1 MNKFIEAMTTKD
13 ARTANGALTNSTT
26 LNACLDFFSIAG
38 SRKDLKES
46 FYKAFGE
53 NPELA
58 IRILFWSRDCRGGA
72 GSRYNF
78 ILVMQ
83 SLQNTHP
90 DVFSKIFK
98 FIPEYGYWKDLFKL
112 NPTQE
117 LIEFIAETL
126 TAESNHSLC
135 AKYTPRKGV
144 WFGKLRKELGM
155 SLAGFRHF
163 LVKKTQVV
171 EQQMCS
177 QKWSEIDYSA
187 VPSIAGMRYSE
198 IFKKHDS
205 DRYNNYLKD
214 VAEGKSKI
222 NASVLY
228 PGDVFNKAYPR
239 SYDKTVKDPQLIRNL
254 WAALPNYMQD
264 CKEKI
269 LPVCDTSGS
278 MFDGVGKTRPIDV
291 SVGLG
296 VYIAEHNSGPF
307 HNFFMTFSEHPKCIQ
322 LTGDDV
328 VTHFNQLN
336 AEEWGYNT
344 DLEKVFVCLLRQ
356 AKASNLKQE
365 DMPTKLLLISDMQ
378 FDAVT
383 SYGWNTD
390 NLTPFEKTNFEAIEE
405 MYRMA
410 GYERPGIVF
419 WNVNGDAGNMPA
431 TLRDKNIAFVSG
443 YSPAI
448 IESVMHGD
456 FLDPMQVMMV
466 TINSE
471 RYNKIC
477 L

>member
-13 ARTANGALTNSTT
+13 ARTTNGALTNSTS
-26 LNACLDFFSIAG
+26 LNFCLDFFSIAG

-53 NPELA
+53 DPELA
-58 IRILFWSRDCRGGA
+58 IKILFWSRDCRGGA

-126 TAESNHSLC
+126 TAESDHSLC

-155 SLAGFRHF
+155 SLADFRHF

-198 IFKKHDS
+198 IFRRHDS

-228 PGDVFNKAYPR
+228 PGDVYNKACSNCYYR
-239 SYDKTVKDPQLIRNL
+239 VIKDPELIRNL
-254 WAALPNYMQD
+254 WKALPNYMQD

-269 LPVCDTSGS
+269 LPICDTSGS
-278 MFDGVGKTRPIDV
+278 MFSGIGQTRPIDV

-307 HNFFMTFSEHPKCIQ
+307 HNFFMTFSENPQCIQ

-328 VTHFNQLN
+328 IDHFQQLN
-336 AEEWGYNT
+336 AKEWGYNT
-344 DLEKVFVCLLRQ
+344 DL
-356 AKASNLKQE
+356 
-365 DMPTKLLLISDMQ
+365 
-378 FDAVT
+378 
-383 SYGWNTD
+383 
-390 NLTPFEKTNFEAIEE
+390 
-405 MYRMA
+405 
-410 GYERPGIVF
+410 
-419 WNVNGDAGNMPA
+419 
-431 TLRDKNIAFVSG
+431 
-443 YSPAI
+443 
-448 IESVMHGD
+448 
-456 FLDPMQVMMV
+456 
-466 TINSE
+466 
-471 RYNKIC
+471 
-477 L
+477 

>member
-13 ARTANGALTNSTT
+13 ARTTNGALTNSTS

-53 NPELA
+53 DPELA
-58 IRILFWSRDCRGGA
+58 IKILFWSRDCRGGA

-98 FIPEYGYWKDLFKL
+98 FIPEYGYWKDIFKL
-112 NPTQE
+112 NPTRE
-117 LIEFIAETL
+117 LVEFIAKIL
-126 TAESNHSLC
+126 TTESDHSLC

-177 QKWSEIDYSA
+177 QKWSEIDYSS

-228 PGDVFNKAYPR
+228 PGDVFNKAYPCSWDR
-239 SYDKTVKDPQLIRNL
+239 VIKDPQLIRNL
-254 WAALPNYMQD
+254 WTALPNYMQN
-264 CKEKI
+264 CKERI

-278 MFDGVGKTRPIDV
+278 MYSRVGKTRPIDV

-307 HNFFMTFSEHPKCIQ
+307 HNFFMTFSESPQCVQ
-322 LTGDDV
+322 LTGEDIIS
-328 VTHFNQLN
+328 HFQQLN
-336 AEEWGYNT
+336 ADEWGYNT
-344 DLEKVFVCLLRQ
+344 DLEKVFTCLLNQ
-356 AKASNLKQE
+356 AKKFNLKQE

-378 FDAVT
+378 FDQVT
-383 SYGWNTD
+383 YCGRNAKD
-390 NLTPFEKTNFEAIEE
+390 IVPFEKTNFEAIEE
-405 MYRMA
+405 MYKNA

-456 FLDPMQVMMV
+456 FLDPMQVMLA

-471 RYNKIC
+471 RYSKIY

>member
-13 ARTANGALTNSTT
+13 AKTTNGALTNSTS
-26 LNACLDFFSIAG
+26 LNACLDFFSVAG

-53 NPELA
+53 DPELA
-58 IRILFWSRDCRGGA
+58 IKILFWSRDCRGGA

-90 DVFSKIFK
+90 DIFSKIFK

-117 LIEFIAETL
+117 LIEFVAETL
-126 TAESNHSLC
+126 TTESDHSLC
-135 AKYTPRKGV
+135 AKYAPRKGV

-187 VPSIAGMRYSE
+187 VPSIAGMRYSG
-198 IFKKHDS
+198 IFRKHDL
-205 DRYNNYLKD
+205 DRYDNYLKD
-214 VAEGKSKI
+214 VANGKSKI

-228 PGDVFNKAYPR
+228 PGDVYNKACPGYR
-239 SYDKTVKDPQLIRNL
+239 IIENSELIRNL
-254 WAALPNYMQD
+254 WNALPNYMQD
-264 CKEKI
+264 CKERI

-278 MFDGVGKTRPIDV
+278 MFSGIGKTRPIDV

-307 HNFFMTFSEHPKCIQ
+307 HNFFMTFSENPQCIQ
-322 LTGDDV
+322 LTGEDV
-328 VTHFNQLN
+328 IAHFQQLN
-336 AEEWGYNT
+336 AREWGYNT
-344 DLEKVFVCLLRQ
+344 DLEKVFVCLLKQ
-356 AKASNLKQE
+356 AKTFNLKQE

-383 SYGWNTD
+383 SYGWNTN
-390 NLTPFEKTNFEAIEE
+390 NLTPFEKTNFEVIEE
-405 MYRMA
+405 MYKMA

-431 TLRDKNIAFVSG
+431 TLKDKNIAFVSG

-448 IESVMHGD
+448 IEAVMHGD
-456 FLDPMQVMMV
+456 FLDPMQVMLT

>member
-1 MNKFIEAMTTKD
+1 
-13 ARTANGALTNSTT
+13 
-26 LNACLDFFSIAG
+26 
-38 SRKDLKES
+38 
-46 FYKAFGE
+46 
-53 NPELA
+53 
-58 IRILFWSRDCRGGA
+58 
-72 GSRYNF
+72 
-78 ILVMQ
+78 MQ

-126 TAESNHSLC
+126 TAESDHSLC

-155 SLAGFRHF
+155 SLADFRHF

-177 QKWSEIDYSA
+177 QKWSKIDYSS

-198 IFKKHDS
+198 IFKRHDS

-228 PGDVFNKAYPR
+228 PGDVYNKACPGDCA
-239 SYDKTVKDPQLIRNL
+239 YDGIVKDPELIRNL
-254 WAALPNYMQD
+254 WNALPNYMQD

-269 LPVCDTSGS
+269 LPICDTSGS
-278 MFDGVGKTRPIDV
+278 MYSGMGKTRPIDV

-307 HNFFMTFSEHPKCIQ
+307 HNFFMTFSENPQCIQ
-322 LTGDDV
+322 LTGNDV
-328 VTHFNQLN
+328 IDHFQQLN
-336 AEEWGYNT
+336 AKAWGYNT
-344 DLEKVFVCLLRQ
+344 DLEKVFVCLLKQ
-356 AKASNLKQE
+356 AKTFNLKQE

-378 FDAVT
+378 FDAAT
-383 SYGWNTD
+383 GYGCNQ
-390 NLTPFEKTNFEAIEE
+390 NLTSFEKTNFEAIEE
-405 MYRMA
+405 MYRAA

-431 TLRDKNIAFVSG
+431 TLRDKNIAFISG

-456 FLDPMQVMMV
+456 FLDPMQVMFA

-471 RYNKIC
+471 RYNKIR

>member
-53 NPELA
+53 DPELA

-126 TAESNHSLC
+126 TTESNHSLC

-155 SLAGFRHF
+155 SLADFRHF
-163 LVKKTQVV
+163 IVKKTQVV

-177 QKWSEIDYSA
+177 QKWSEIDYPS

-198 IFKKHDS
+198 IFRKHDS
-205 DRYNNYLKD
+205 ERYDNYLKD

-228 PGDVFNKAYPR
+228 PGDVFNKACPS
-239 SYDKTVKDPQLIRNL
+239 SYDKIVKDPQLIRNL

-278 MFDGVGKTRPIDV
+278 MFSGIGKTRPIDV

-307 HNFFMTFSEHPKCIQ
+307 HNFFMTFSESPQCIQ
-322 LTGDDV
+322 LTGEDV
-328 VTHFNQLN
+328 VSHFHQLN
-336 AEEWGYNT
+336 ARMWGYNT
-344 DLEKVFVCLLRQ
+344 DLEKVFTCLLKQ
-356 AKASNLKQE
+356 AKAFNLKQE

-378 FDAVT
+378 FDEVT
-383 SYGWNTD
+383 SYGWHNEGFI
-390 NLTPFEKTNFEAIEE
+390 PFEKTNFEAIEE
-405 MYRMA
+405 MYKAA

-419 WNVNGDAGNMPA
+419 WNVNGNAGNMPA
-431 TLRDKNIAFVSG
+431 TLRDKNIAFISG
-443 YSPAI
+443 YSPVI
-448 IESVMHGD
+448 IESIMHGD
-456 FLDPMQVMMV
+456 ILNPMQVMLA

-471 RYNKIC
+471 RYSKIY

>member
-13 ARTANGALTNSTT
+13 ARTTNGALTNSTS
-26 LNACLDFFSIAG
+26 LNFCLDFFSIAG

-53 NPELA
+53 DPELP
-58 IRILFWSRDCRGGA
+58 IKILFWSRDCRGGA

-126 TAESNHSLC
+126 TAESDHSLC

-155 SLAGFRHF
+155 SLADFRHF

-198 IFKKHDS
+198 IFRRHDS

-228 PGDVFNKAYPR
+228 PGDVYNKACPNCYYR
-239 SYDKTVKDPQLIRNL
+239 VIKDPELIRNL
-254 WAALPNYMQD
+254 WKALPNYMQD

-269 LPVCDTSGS
+269 LPICDTSGS
-278 MFDGVGKTRPIDV
+278 MFSGIGKTRPIDV

-307 HNFFMTFSEHPKCIQ
+307 HNFFMTFSENPQCIQ

-328 VTHFNQLN
+328 IDHFQQLN
-336 AEEWGYNT
+336 AKEWGYNT
-344 DLEKVFVCLLRQ
+344 DLEKVFICLLKQ
-356 AKASNLKQE
+356 AKTFNLKQE

-383 SYGWNTD
+383 GYGYNQ
-390 NLTPFEKTNFEAIEE
+390 NLTSFEKTNFEAIEE
-405 MYRMA
+405 MYRVA

-456 FLDPMQVMMV
+456 FLDPMQVMLA

-471 RYNKIC
+471 RYNKIR